1 VGVDNETFDGFSNFD
16 INNIIQKLK
25 DHSFAFKP
33 VKRVYLEKPNGKKR
47 SIGIPSPKDK
57 VVLKAMSMIL
67 EKIYEPEFLNT
78 SHGFRL
84 NRGTHSALDS
94 ITK

>member
-1 VGVDNETFDGFSNFD
+1 VGVDNKTLDRFSYSD
-16 INNIIQKLK
+16 INDIIQKLK

-47 SIGIPSPKDK
+47 PIGIPSPEDK
-57 VVLKAMSMIL
+57 VVLKAMSMVL
-67 EKIYEPEFLNT
+67 EKIYESEFLNNN
-78 SHGFRL
+78 HGFRP
-84 NRGTHSALDS
+84 NRGTHSALES

>member
-1 VGVDNETFDGFSNFD
+1 LDGFSD
-16 INNIIQKLK
+16 SDVNNIIQKLK

-47 SIGIPSPKDK
+47 PIGIPNSKDK
-57 VVLKAMSMIL
+57 VVLKAMSMVL

-78 SHGFRL
+78 SHGFRP
-84 NRGTHSALDS
+84 NRGTHSALNS